1 MHDELLSTVTSAP
14 ISYSVYSA
22 LSFFGRRQQGGE
34 LPGVWFVRAFGVLGH
49 APAAVRQTLFRMVRA
64 GQLQTRR
71 SGRSKFYRFSPWAQ
85 AEADAGLTRIVGP
98 RPERWDGRWT
108 LLLARFDG
116 ADREQRELLAELLQS
131 EGFAALGGG
140 AYIHPRDRAGR
151 VLQAAAEGR
160 MRGRLVVVRGER
172 QGGGADAEFV
182 ALHWDLER
190 LAREYRQFLG
200 RFTPLA
206 THLPATDRQI
216 FVARFALVFTY
227 LEPAWRDPEL
237 PAALLPR
244 DWPGEQARILAGSLY
259 RRLSPGALRF
269 AKSLLPVVA
278 SEDAAR

>member
-1 MHDELLSTVTSAP
+1 MHDEFLSTVNRAP

-22 LSFFGRRQQGGE
+22 LSFFGRRQGGE
-34 LPGVWFVRAFGVLGH
+34 LPGLWFVRAFGVLGH

-85 AEADAGLTRIVGP
+85 AEADAGLTRIIGP
-98 RPERWDGRWT
+98 RPEPWDGRWT
-108 LLLARFDG
+108 LLLARFEG
-116 ADREQRELLAELLQS
+116 ADRDQRELLAELLQS
-131 EGFAALGGG
+131 EGFAPLGGG

-151 VLQAAAEGR
+151 VLEAAAEGG

-172 QGGGADAEFV
+172 QGGSTAAEFV
-182 ALHWDLER
+182 ALHWDLEK
-190 LAREYRQFLG
+190 LAREYRHFIS
-200 RFTPLA
+200 RFESLA
-206 THLPATDRQI
+206 ISLPATDRQI

-237 PAALLPR
+237 PAALLPG
-244 DWPGEQARILAGSLY
+244 DWPGEQAHVLAGALY

-269 AKSLLPVVA
+269 AKSLLPVGA
-278 SEDAAR
+278 SENRDR